1 MNIQTR
7 NVYQNF
13 PNYTSKIKYPICF
26 DYSLN
31 DKYLCVGNDEGKALL
46 YRLYNIPMMA
56 SYQNFLHFR
65 LY

>member
-1 MNIQTR
+1 MNIQTK

-46 YRLYNIPMMA
+46 YRLYN
-56 SYQNFLHFR
+56 
-65 LY
+65 